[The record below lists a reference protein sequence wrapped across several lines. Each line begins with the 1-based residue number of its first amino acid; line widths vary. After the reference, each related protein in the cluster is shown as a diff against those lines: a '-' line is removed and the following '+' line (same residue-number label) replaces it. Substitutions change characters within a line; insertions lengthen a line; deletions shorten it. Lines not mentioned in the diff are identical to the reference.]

1 MKHVVAIAIL
11 AAAMASFQA
20 SAQTEQSSGRSDP
33 VPTGTGSSA
42 QSPGVPSGVDQSSGR
57 GDPSVSG
64 NGPNDQPAGA
74 PEVQQQDGRSGVK
87 PEGR

>member
-1 MKHVVAIAIL
+1 MKHVVAIATL
-11 AAAMASFQA
+11 FAAVASFQA
-20 SAQTEQSSGRSDP
+20 MAQTEQSSGRSDP
-33 VPTGTGSSA
+33 ASTSTGNGA
-42 QSPGVPSGVDQSSGR
+42 QSPGVPSGVEQSSGR
-57 GDPSVSG
+57 GDPNVSG